1 MLLNLGRQLSEAGVM
16 GINKRNG
23 EYISL
28 YNDRKNYPLVD
39 DKLKTK
45 ILAEQAGIPVTELY
59 GVIEAEGQI
68 RALDKVL
75 SGHTDFAIKPAHGS
89 GGDGI
94 EVIVGR
100 TKDLFKKANGQI
112 ISEDQLKF
120 HISNILSGLF
130 SLGGLEDQAI
140 IEYRVK
146 FDEIFDAISYQGV
159 PDIRIIVYKGIPV
172 MAMIRLP
179 TYLSGGKAN
188 LHQGAIGVGIDLANG
203 RTLTAVWKNS
213 VISEHPD
220 TRHPVTG
227 FQIPNWEQLLIIAA
241 RCYELTGLGYLG
253 VDIVLD
259 RAKGPLVLEMNA
271 RPGLNIQIAN
281 QMGLLHRLRFIDANA
296 VKMGSYM
303 DRVSFSRR
311 ILPRIQ

>member
-23 EYISL
+23 EYISR

-68 RALDKVL
+68 RTLDKVL
-75 SGHTDFAIKPAHGS
+75 SGHTDFAIKPAQGS

-100 TKDLFKKANGQI
+100 TRDLFKKANGLI

-130 SLGGLEDQAI
+130 SLGGHEDQAI
-140 IEYRVK
+140 I
-146 FDEIFDAISYQGV
+146 
-159 PDIRIIVYKGIPV
+159 
-172 MAMIRLP
+172 
-179 TYLSGGKAN
+179 
-188 LHQGAIGVGIDLANG
+188 
-203 RTLTAVWKNS
+203 
-213 VISEHPD
+213 
-220 TRHPVTG
+220 
-227 FQIPNWEQLLIIAA
+227 
-241 RCYELTGLGYLG
+241 
-253 VDIVLD
+253 
-259 RAKGPLVLEMNA
+259 
-271 RPGLNIQIAN
+271 
-281 QMGLLHRLRFIDANA
+281 
-296 VKMGSYM
+296 
-303 DRVSFSRR
+303 
-311 ILPRIQ
+311 